1 MKLIELFGG
10 IGACTKA
17 FKNIGMNVDV
27 VDYVEIDKYAV
38 KSYNA
43 INGTNFE
50 PQDIKEWDKDIN
62 VDIIMHGSPCFLA
75 GERVNT
81 KGGFK
86 NIENIKIGDY
96 VKSHNGEYNK
106 VIEIMKN
113 KNNYI
118 FDVSC
123 SATHNINT
131 TFNHPFFILRNNK
144 KEWIEAQDLTTKDF
158 MCIPINNQENEIE
171 YTTNL
176 PITSIRFWYLIGRFI
191 GDGWVTRRKERNNN
205 ISGIKI
211 CCAKN
216 ELDDLKSKLCNI
228 LNYCVIEDK
237 TTYKLQF
244 LNKELGEFCEQF
256 GIGAKNKHIPQ
267 WVLDLK
273 KEYLKY
279 LLMGIVDSDGCYSQ
293 NKYKVTTISRD
304 LAYNIGELVLKTKGV
319 PYHIYKTIRP
329 KKYKIENR
337 IVNQNNTYQI
347 TWGYKYNK
355 NINFVDENYL
365 YSRIRKINKRNE
377 DNYVYNIEVENMHS
391 YCVNNIAVHNCQD
404 FSVAGKQAGG
414 DLGSGTRSSLLY
426 ETIRIVGKL
435 RPKYVIW
442 ENVKNLLSKKHKH
455 NFDNYIETMNILG
468 YNSYYQVLNAKDYGI
483 PQNRE
488 RVYTISI
495 RKDIDNGNFK
505 FPEKEELKLRLKDML
520 EDEVDEKYYLKKTN
534 NLVFTETRA
543 SWDNSGKGYGSQQ
556 DRAYYQ
562 DGLCPTLSN
571 CNASGDKSQVVLTD
585 KTICLNSKGGRNGVE
600 GLQPSLK
607 DRIYDSNGIATCCAT
622 SNFFMLNYTDENGKP
637 RKDIKE
643 LDKYC
648 EYCGNKLERKRFNGR
663 LEDFT
668 VFSNRK
674 YCNRECMKRD
684 FLKIGE
690 HDQSYS
696 NAHTTARK
704 INELI
709 LHKEVC
715 ELCGNDTNLDIH
727 HIDGNWQNNNL
738 DNLMCLCRSCHTK
751 YERNKDKTEL
761 RIRKLTPREVWRL
774 MGFSDEDFEK
784 AKAIPMSNTQL
795 YKQAGNSIVVNVLEK
810 IFLNLFN

>member
-244 LNKELGEFCEQF
+244 SNKELGEFCEQF

-505 FPEKEELKLRLKDML
+505 FPEKEELKIRLKDIL
-520 EDEVDEKYYLKKTN
+520 ENEVDEKYYLSDDKVSKIEKSNFIQEKKRIQDKEYSDTI
-534 NLVFTETRA
+534 LARDYKDPKCVRVGGIFDTEKSKHQA
-543 SWDNSGKGYGSQQ
+543 GSIY
-556 DRAYYQ
+556 DKE
-562 DGLCPTLSN
+562 GLAPTLD
-571 CNASGDKSQVVLTD
+571 AMQ
-585 KTICLNSKGGRNGVE
+585 GGWR
-600 GLQPSLK
+600 QPSIEVIGNYSPSNYESS
-607 DRIYDSNGIATCCAT
+607 RIVDSNGLAPTVKENHGTVTAT
-622 SNFFMLNYTDENGKP
+622 NVDY
-637 RKDIKE
+637 
-643 LDKYC
+643 
-648 EYCGNKLERKRFNGR
+648 
-663 LEDFT
+663 
-668 VFSNRK
+668 
-674 YCNRECMKRD
+674 
-684 FLKIGE
+684 
-690 HDQSYS
+690 
-696 NAHTTARK
+696 
-704 INELI
+704 
-709 LHKEVC
+709 
-715 ELCGNDTNLDIH
+715 
-727 HIDGNWQNNNL
+727 
-738 DNLMCLCRSCHTK
+738 
-751 YERNKDKTEL
+751 
-761 RIRKLTPREVWRL
+761 RIRKLTSKECWRL
-774 MGFSDEDFEK
+774 MGFDDKDFDRAEK
-784 AKAIPMSNTQL
+784 VNSNTQL
-795 YKQAGNSIVVNVLEK
+795 YKQARKFYRCKCS
-810 IFLNLFN
+810 